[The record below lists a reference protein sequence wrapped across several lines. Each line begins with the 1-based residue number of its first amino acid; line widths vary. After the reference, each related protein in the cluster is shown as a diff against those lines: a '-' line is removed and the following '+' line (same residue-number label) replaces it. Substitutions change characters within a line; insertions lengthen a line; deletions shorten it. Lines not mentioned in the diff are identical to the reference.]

1 MSSVAGTT
9 YSFYVHRTVPTLV
22 PPRTSHLFSVTS
34 PQALNLGT
42 GSQITAEGCSGT
54 GTRSAIRGLWSLAQ
68 PVEEQASSSPQECQP
83 EAASLPWG
91 H

>member
-9 YSFYVHRTVPTLV
+9 YSFYVHCTVPTLV
-22 PPRTSHLFSVTS
+22 PPTPPLPAPFLSVTS

-42 GSQITAEGCSGT
+42 GSQITAEGCSWT

-68 PVEEQASSSPQECQP
+68 PVEEQA
-83 EAASLPWG
+83 
-91 H
+91 